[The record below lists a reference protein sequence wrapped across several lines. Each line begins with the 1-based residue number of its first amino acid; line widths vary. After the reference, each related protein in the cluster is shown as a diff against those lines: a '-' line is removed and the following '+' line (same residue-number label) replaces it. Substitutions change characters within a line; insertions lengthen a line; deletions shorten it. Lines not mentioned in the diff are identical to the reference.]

1 MNWKIVY
8 LHKFLGKMKY
18 TEINVIFEVIG
29 VID

>member
-1 MNWKIVY
+1 MNLKIVY

-18 TEINVIFEVIG
+18 IEINVISEVTG